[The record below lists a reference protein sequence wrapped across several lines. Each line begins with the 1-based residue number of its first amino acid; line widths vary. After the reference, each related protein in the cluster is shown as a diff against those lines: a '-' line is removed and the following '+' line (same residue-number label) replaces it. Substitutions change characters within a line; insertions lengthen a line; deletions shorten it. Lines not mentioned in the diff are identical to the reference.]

1 MVPVPQLQWL
11 VLALVVAGATLAT
24 VRQVQPP
31 QTVLLVGQVALEMLV
46 VVVLGVPQAAVQAA
60 QAAPIRQVAVVVR
73 VQAPLAEAAMAAF
86 LVAVAAVQPQRVVQ
100 APTVGVLAVQA
111 KSLSLTPLL
120 AASPTGGLTTLPVL
134 ATANLVKPRT

>member
-11 VLALVVAGATLAT
+11 VLALVVAVATLAT

-31 QTVLLVGQVALEMLV
+31 QTVLLAAQAALGMLV

-60 QAAPIRQVAVVVR
+60 QAAPIRQVVAVVQGQV
-73 VQAPLAEAAMAAF
+73 PLAEAAMAAF
-86 LVAVAAVQPQRVVQ
+86 PVAVVGVQPQRVVQ

-111 KSLSLTPLL
+111 KSLSPTPLS
-120 AASPTGGLTTLPVL
+120 AANPTGGLTTLLVL